1 MDECVFTPCS
11 NGGTCQN
18 TLGSYLCNCP
28 AGWIGKHCDVG
39 KDRNFIKNLCIQM
52 HVHLICLIYYIITFE
67 HFYQNTGFF
76 SQMST
81 NVSIFRVS
89 EAVFAS
95 TLTGPTCVN
104 VPMAGR
110 DRTVN
115 SVSASSYKK
124 KKNKTHAW
132 FLCYKMTNILTCI
145 FTSWIKKIQVYI
157 WFWFFI
163 L

>member
-1 MDECVFTPCS
+1 
-11 NGGTCQN
+11 
-18 TLGSYLCNCP
+18 
-28 AGWIGKHCDVG
+28 
-39 KDRNFIKNLCIQM
+39 M
-52 HVHLICLIYYIITFE
+52 HVHLICLRRTRNYIITFE
-67 HFYQNTGFF
+67 NFYQNTGFF

-124 KKNKTHAW
+124 KNKTHA
-132 FLCYKMTNILTCI
+132 
-145 FTSWIKKIQVYI
+145 
-157 WFWFFI
+157 
-163 L
+163 

>member
-1 MDECVFTPCS
+1 
-11 NGGTCQN
+11 
-18 TLGSYLCNCP
+18 
-28 AGWIGKHCDVG
+28 
-39 KDRNFIKNLCIQM
+39 M
-52 HVHLICLIYYIITFE
+52 HVHLICLRRTRNYIITFE
-67 HFYQNTGFF
+67 NFYQNTGFF

-115 SVSASSYKK
+115 SVVQAHT
-124 KKNKTHAW
+124 KNK
-132 FLCYKMTNILTCI
+132 K
-145 FTSWIKKIQVYI
+145 
-157 WFWFFI
+157 
-163 L
+163 